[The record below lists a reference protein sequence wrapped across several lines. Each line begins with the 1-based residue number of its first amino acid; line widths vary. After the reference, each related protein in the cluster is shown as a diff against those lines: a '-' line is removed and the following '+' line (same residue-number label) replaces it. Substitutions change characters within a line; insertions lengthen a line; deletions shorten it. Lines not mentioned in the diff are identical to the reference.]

1 MMKSEV
7 RCDVYEEAIISI
19 EMKIKHNVY
28 YALRS
33 FIVVRLDMH
42 DFSPT
47 SMKRKVIACASKF
60 TLSL

>member
-1 MMKSEV
+1 M
-7 RCDVYEEAIISI
+7 YEEAIISI